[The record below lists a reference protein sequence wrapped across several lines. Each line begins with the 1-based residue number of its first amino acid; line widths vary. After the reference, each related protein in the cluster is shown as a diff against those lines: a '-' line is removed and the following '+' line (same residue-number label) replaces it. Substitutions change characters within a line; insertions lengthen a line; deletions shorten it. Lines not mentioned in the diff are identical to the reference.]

1 MESVPQSQSSLVWHG
16 VEAATMQPAQSLVS
30 FEEVAVYFSK
40 QEWALLDLDQR
51 ALYREVM
58 LENYGNVSSLNKD
71 PFLLEL
77 HKPDF
82 ISCLER
88 GGDPFLRD
96 AKEEENLTDRC
107 LGQEP
112 DCAMEDATKEDQD
125 AKNPTWAMEQ
135 GPAWP
140 STSTGHWSTPT
151 WPAGLEGTPT
161 QTTTST
167 GLRGSPTR
175 PCRPGR
181 NVRQGSQPA
190 LSPTAHLNIIRR
202 KRCRAERLE
211 DLLCIWIRDCRNQAK
226 QSIRHQEQSVRS
238 LQQSSVLLERM
249 LTLAEEESS
258 HVRQAMDQYGQVLE
272 GLLAGF
278 SQLQENLLAA
288 TAGSV
293 HANGHV

>member
-1 MESVPQSQSSLVWHG
+1 MADGMGVSGLKQQQNAFRSPERGGMESVPQSQSSLVWHG

-71 PFLLEL
+71 PFL
-77 HKPDF
+77 
-82 ISCLER
+82 
-88 GGDPFLRD
+88 
-96 AKEEENLTDRC
+96 